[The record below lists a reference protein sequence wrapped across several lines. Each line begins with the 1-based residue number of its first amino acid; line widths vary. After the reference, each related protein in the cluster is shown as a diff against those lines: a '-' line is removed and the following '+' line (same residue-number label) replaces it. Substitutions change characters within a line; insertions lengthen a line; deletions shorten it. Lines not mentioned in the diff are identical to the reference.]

1 VQLEKGGEAETDFEV
16 QQGKQ
21 QKPDAKIENSNEE
34 DCGHFL
40 TT

>member
-1 VQLEKGGEAETDFEV
+1 V

-21 QKPDAKIENSNEE
+21 QKPDAKIENSDEE